1 MQEAITNNE
10 LLGRE
15 PIEAIELLTAGMT
28 RYLSVSLSPTYKYS
42 RPRLSRTGRDF

>member
-28 RYLSVSLSPTYKYS
+28 RSLSVSLIIDLYNDV
-42 RPRLSRTGRDF
+42 R